1 MQIIAKLTLKLL
13 LYLGSLNA
21 ELNIDTKM
29 MAQIDLFTVSIFK
42 IFKQIN
48 INLKYDHIKYQMY
61 RETCFVPR
69 KCAETETN
77 NYVTSFCEEKFLQ
90 KVD

>member
-48 INLKYDHIKYQMY
+48 IYLKYDHIKYQMY
-61 RETCFVPR
+61 RETCFVPP
-69 KCAETETN
+69 
-77 NYVTSFCEEKFLQ
+77 
-90 KVD
+90 

>member
-21 ELNIDTKM
+21 ELNIDTQM

-48 INLKYDHIKYQMY
+48 INLKYDHIKYPLY
-61 RETCFVPR
+61 RETCFVPP
-69 KCAETETN
+69 
-77 NYVTSFCEEKFLQ
+77 
-90 KVD
+90 